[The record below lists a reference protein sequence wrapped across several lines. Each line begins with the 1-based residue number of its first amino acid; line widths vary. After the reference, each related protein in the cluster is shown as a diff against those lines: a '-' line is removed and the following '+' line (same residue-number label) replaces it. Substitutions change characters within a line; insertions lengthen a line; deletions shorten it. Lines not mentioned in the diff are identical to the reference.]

1 MLPFTILLTHK
12 SKQESK
18 PKPAHFPVFRLI
30 IGGSSRI
37 GLPEST
43 QRYIKPL
50 LFCLVSIIA
59 QQYALICPLQ
69 YNRTGADLQE
79 ECGKFF
85 RFLRP
90 KTSANKIFTFSP
102 GYAIIIKIMIAGGQS
117 GISRGVEKVK
127 PDPWNL
133 SVKTVVGSNI
143 GKRVFSGAC
152 PYGRA
157 SFLLFIYVYLRC
169 KSGG

>member
-1 MLPFTILLTHK
+1 
-12 SKQESK
+12 
-18 PKPAHFPVFRLI
+18 
-30 IGGSSRI
+30 
-37 GLPEST
+37 
-43 QRYIKPL
+43 
-50 LFCLVSIIA
+50 
-59 QQYALICPLQ
+59 
-69 YNRTGADLQE
+69 
-79 ECGKFF
+79 
-85 RFLRP
+85 
-90 KTSANKIFTFSP
+90 
-102 GYAIIIKIMIAGGQS
+102 MIAGGQS
-117 GISRGVEKVK
+117 GVFRGVEKVK